1 MLVYQRVNVK
11 GSRNCC
17 SSQNLLSIASRPE
30 WLMIPAKRKYQLD
43 GTQLDINDKRQNS
56 KTRRY
61 DTTCYMQFMQLM
73 AMRVKIW
80 SCPLALAPTWLF
92 LFSHGSDS
100 WNMIILICGVDLS
113 RYPSLLY
120 LCIPNQAAS
129 RRYVYIYI
137 CIVPCNVSYYTVHL
151 SILYCMY
158 SYVIVYITLYSPIC
172 SWY

>member
-1 MLVYQRVNVK
+1 MLRAAGTVVPAKTY
-11 GSRNCC
+11 S
-17 SSQNLLSIASRPE
+17 LPLRPE
-30 WLMIPAKRKYQLD
+30 WLMIPAKRKYQWD

-56 KTRRY
+56 KTQRY
-61 DTTCYMQFMQLM
+61 DTTCYMQSMQLM

-80 SCPLALAPTWLF
+80 SCPLAPTWVF
-92 LFSHGSDS
+92 LYFHGSDS
-100 WNMIILICGVDLS
+100 WNMMILICGVDRS
-113 RYPSLLY
+113 RYPSILLY
-120 LCIPNQAAS
+120 FCIPNQAGS

-137 CIVPCNVSYYTVHL
+137 YIVPCNVSYYTVHL